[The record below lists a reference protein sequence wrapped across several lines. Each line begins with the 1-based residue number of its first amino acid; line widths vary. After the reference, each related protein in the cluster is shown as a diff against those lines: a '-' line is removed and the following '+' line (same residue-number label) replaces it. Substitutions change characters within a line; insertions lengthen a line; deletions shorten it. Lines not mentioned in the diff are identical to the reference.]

1 MLVMIVHIFIWH
13 NRVKGTNKNLLN
25 KNIFCPKNYLFFGI
39 KFVLH
44 IRILFKCVYEYVHD
58 FVCHIHI
65 LNILNSLKEFILFFY
80 ICNHT
85 IKVNRIFRSLLQKN
99 TMKGL

>member
-1 MLVMIVHIFIWH
+1 MIVHIFIWH

-58 FVCHIHI
+58 FVCTY
-65 LNILNSLKEFILFFY
+65 SY
-80 ICNHT
+80 IKY
-85 IKVNRIFRSLLQKN
+85 IKLIERIYSFLLY
-99 TMKGL
+99 L